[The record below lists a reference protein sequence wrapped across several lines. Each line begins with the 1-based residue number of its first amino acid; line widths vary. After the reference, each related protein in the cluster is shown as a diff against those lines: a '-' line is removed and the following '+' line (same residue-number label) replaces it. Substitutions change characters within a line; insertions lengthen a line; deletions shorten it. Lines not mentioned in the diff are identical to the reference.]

1 MYSLPSYSHQQV
13 DGVLNKGSYFH
24 IQAEG
29 QVSLKQAIM
38 YKHYPYSEQKQ
49 PEAKV
54 KIKET
59 TNWSRNWLFFA
70 INKLRSNK
78 YQISCEKILSF
89 PNCLDIGVAN
99 KEFWTC

>member
-13 DGVLNKGSYFH
+13 DRVLNKGSYFH

-54 KIKET
+54 KVKET
-59 TNWSRNWLFFA
+59 DPTWNQFFP
-70 INKLRSNK
+70 IT
-78 YQISCEKILSF
+78 F
-89 PNCLDIGVAN
+89 PHHQAAP
-99 KEFWTC
+99 